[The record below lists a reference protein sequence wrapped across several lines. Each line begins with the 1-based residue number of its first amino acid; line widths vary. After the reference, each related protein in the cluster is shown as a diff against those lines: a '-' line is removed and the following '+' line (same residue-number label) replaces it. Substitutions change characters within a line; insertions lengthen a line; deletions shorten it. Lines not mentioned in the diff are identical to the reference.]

1 MGMDDN
7 CLPSFFGL
15 GSKACAT
22 LRLVIANR
30 VCNGAI
36 FIRHHPYIMS
46 AIDWMGGSRF
56 TDVQYC
62 IYADLT
68 LLESG
73 WLGGSKKA
81 QNYSDLIY
89 EWSLA

>member
-1 MGMDDN
+1 MLRGM
-7 CLPSFFGL
+7 CYSQF
-15 GSKACAT
+15 S
-22 LRLVIANR
+22 NR
-30 VCNGAI
+30 VRNGVI
-36 FIRHHPYIMS
+36 SIRHHPYIMS

-73 WLGGSKKA
+73 WVGQKKPKII
-81 QNYSDLIY
+81 LI
-89 EWSLA
+89 